1 MIAGRV
7 GEATP
12 VGITQNTAILP
23 EPEIAGTKS
32 ASLIT
37 NPFQTERNAIGCD
50 LKGEDPM
57 KEIRAGVLN
66 VAYLDIGPAGGPVA
80 VLLHGFPYDVHAY
93 DKVADELVAVGCR
106 CIIPYPRGYGGTQFI
121 S

>member
-1 MIAGRV
+1 MIVGRV

-37 NPFQTERNAIGCD
+37 NPFQTGRNASRI
-50 LKGEDPM
+50 EV
-57 KEIRAGVLN
+57 I
-66 VAYLDIGPAGGPVA
+66 
-80 VLLHGFPYDVHAY
+80 H
-93 DKVADELVAVGCR
+93 ELPEHELTCVCGCR
-106 CIIPYPRGYGGTQFI
+106 KHAIGEEVSEPLEIVPMQI
-121 S
+121 